1 MLGELAKLGAKLREK
16 ILFKKGVSAGSK
28 ALSSEI
34 EEKPN
39 DKGIKHDP
47 DFYWFGISKIRN
59 KNLKALESNAANYIV
74 QETQKKAKKD
84 INNLFG

>member
-34 EEKPN
+34 EKKLIDEGMKNAPVFTSLEHL
-39 DKGIKHDP
+39 KLEIK
-47 DFYWFGISKIRN
+47 
-59 KNLKALESNAANYIV
+59 
-74 QETQKKAKKD
+74 T
-84 INNLFG
+84 

>member
-34 EEKPN
+34 EKKLIDE
-39 DKGIKHDP
+39 GMKHAP
-47 DFYWFGISKIRN
+47 VFTS
-59 KNLKALESNAANYIV
+59 LEH
-74 QETQKKAKKD
+74 K
-84 INNLFG
+84 